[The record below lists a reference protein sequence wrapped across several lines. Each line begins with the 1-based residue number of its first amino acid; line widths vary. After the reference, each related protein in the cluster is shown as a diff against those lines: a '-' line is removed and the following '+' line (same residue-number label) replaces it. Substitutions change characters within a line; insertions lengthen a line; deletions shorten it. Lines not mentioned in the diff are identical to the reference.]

1 MAVSDSLA
9 INGGPMAVEQER
21 HRQWPEVLAEDREA
35 VNRVLDR
42 GLFSGANAPEITA
55 LQQEYAN
62 YLGVRYC
69 LALNSG
75 TAALHC
81 CAAAVGLM
89 PGDEV
94 IVPAYTFVASA
105 MAVLHQGAVP
115 LFCDIDPRTYNLDPK
130 RVDERIG
137 ERTRAILAVHIH
149 GAPADM
155 DELSEIAQRH
165 GLAVIEDMAQSHGIR
180 YRGQMTGTIGTCAGT
195 SLNQSKNLSA
205 GEGGLFVTDDEQAYL
220 TARRLSV
227 FGEDL
232 VPLEQRDFWSH
243 GVGWNYRNQELSSA
257 FARAQ
262 LSRVDRYNETA
273 ELNASILSEGL
284 AEVRGLTP
292 PHVPEDRGCSYWKYM
307 VQVEPEELGFSG
319 DVRELRDRILH
330 ALRAEGAEAM
340 VWQPQPLPAQPAFRR
355 KLRPWHP
362 ADADEPLRPWDPQ
375 EYSVA
380 SDLCDRSLALG
391 TEARPLYL
399 QDRDLMLRYLE
410 AAQKVVDNI
419 DEVLVADYPRRRYM
433 VDEPVG
439 ARGSA

>member
-1 MAVSDSLA
+1 LTVTDSLA
-9 INGGPMAVEQER
+9 LNGGPKAVEPER

-35 VNRVLDR
+35 VNRVLDA

-55 LQQEYAN
+55 LQEEYAE

-81 CAAAVGLM
+81 CAAAVGVT

-105 MAVLHQGAVP
+105 MAVVHQGATPV
-115 LFCDIDPRTYNLDPK
+115 FCDIDPRTYNLDPQ
-130 RVDERIG
+130 RVEERIG

-155 DELSEIAQRH
+155 DELSEVAERH
-165 GLAVIEDMAQSHGIR
+165 GVALIEDMAQSHGIR
-180 YRGQMTGTIGTCAGT
+180 YRGRMTGTMGACAGS

-205 GEGGLFVTDDEQAYL
+205 GEGGLFVTHDEQAYV

-232 VPLEQRDFWSH
+232 VALEQRDFWSH
-243 GVGWNYRNQELSSA
+243 GVGWNYRNQELSCA

-262 LSRVDRYNETA
+262 LSRLDRYNETA
-273 ELNASILSEGL
+273 ERNAAVLSAGL
-284 AEVRGLTP
+284 AGLPGLTP

-307 VQVEPEELGFSG
+307 VKVEPEELGFSG
-319 DVRELRDRILH
+319 DVRELRDRVLH
-330 ALRAEGAEAM
+330 ALRAEGVEAM
-340 VWQPQPLPAQPAFRR
+340 VWQPQPIPAQPAFRR
-355 KLRPWHP
+355 ELQPWHP
-362 ADADEPLRPWDPQ
+362 RYADEPLRPWQ
-375 EYSVA
+375 SEEYPVA

-391 TEARPLYL
+391 TEARPLYV
-399 QDRDLMLRYLE
+399 QDGELMERYVE
-410 AAQKVVDNI
+410 AARKVIENI
-419 DEVLVADYPRRRYM
+419 DEVLAADYPRRRYM
-433 VDEPVG
+433 VDEPLG
-439 ARGSA
+439 APRGA